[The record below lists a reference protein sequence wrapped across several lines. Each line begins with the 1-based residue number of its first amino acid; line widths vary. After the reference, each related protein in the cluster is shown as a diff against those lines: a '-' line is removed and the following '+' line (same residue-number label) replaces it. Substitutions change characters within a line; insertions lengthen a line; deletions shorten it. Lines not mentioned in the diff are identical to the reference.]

1 VRLQFHF
8 ESFIA
13 KKMKLNW
20 KCDLVALTEQLV
32 ASLLDRFP
40 QFGFG
45 HDLAVQLGNL
55 WFLIEVDQ

>member
-1 VRLQFHF
+1 
-8 ESFIA
+8 
-13 KKMKLNW
+13 MKLNW
-20 KCDLVALTEQLV
+20 KCDLVALAEQLV